1 MAAQSSVK
9 KDGESDFGEDYY
21 AGSGAAAA
29 DREALESRLVR
40 MAARQGVREAIRKF
54 RKELDATGN
63 H

>member
-9 KDGESDFGEDYY
+9 EDGESDFGEDYY
-21 AGSGAAAA
+21 AGSGGAA

-54 RKELDATGN
+54 RKELDATEED

>member
-9 KDGESDFGEDYY
+9 EDGESNFGEDYY
-21 AGSGAAAA
+21 AGSGAA

-54 RKELDATGN
+54 RKELDATEED